1 MTNENT
7 MVSTKDLQELQS
19 ISMALL
25 SMSDGYSL
33 SASIRTLIEDLND
46 KTEKL
51 NSSPLESAA

>member
-33 SASIRTLIEDLND
+33 SDSIRTLIEDLND